1 MLRCTPFMLFDG
13 ECAAA
18 MTFYQ
23 ECLGGDLTIT
33 TLRDSPMKEFLP
45 PDRHGRT
52 INAHLLSGDIEI
64 SAADWMASPARA
76 PVLGNTTAIFVIGD
90 DIDEMSSIHRR
101 LSVGADASSI
111 QELHDMPI
119 GTYGQLYDRYG
130 VQWIFLSRPHPS

>member
-1 MLRCTPFMLFDG
+1 
-13 ECAAA
+13 
-18 MTFYQ
+18 
-23 ECLGGDLTIT
+23 
-33 TLRDSPMKEFLP
+33 MKEFLP
-45 PDRHGRT
+45 PDKHGRT